1 MAKKINTEEQ
11 VSETPVQNNP
21 NSETKE
27 KTTQVADTSIEAP
40 AHVKDILKGFTGY
53 KTLFVDKHGG
63 VFTPDTALVIRGDA
77 TLYENPFYNPE
88 KN

>member
-11 VSETPVQNNP
+11 VNETSVQNNP
-21 NSETKE
+21 NSETIE
-27 KTTQVADTSIEAP
+27 KTAQVAEASIEAP
-40 AHVKDILKGFTGY
+40 AHIRNILKDFTGY
-53 KTLFVDKHGG
+53 EALFVDKHGG

-77 TLYENPFYNPE
+77 TLYKNPSYNPE